1 MNVVVATMIVILVG
15 MFCGF
20 IIKIYSI
27 YKGKPMPKDVVLK
40 LLDIFAIIPRGFVGE
55 IKVVM
60 KIIGDPKERLRA
72 LINVILVILFLIA
85 SMVSAIVLLI
95 CAPFGGQLCVACA
108 FGLLVLGILTAAFI
122 TELSV
127 RKVL

>member
-1 MNVVVATMIVILVG
+1 MNVIVAAMIVILVG
-15 MFCGF
+15 MLCGF

-55 IKVVM
+55 LKIVM
-60 KIIGDPKERLRA
+60 KIIDDPKKRLRA

-85 SMVSAIVLLI
+85 SMVSAIILLI
-95 CAPFGGQLCVACA
+95 CAPFGGHLCVACA
-108 FGLLVLGILTAAFI
+108 FGLLALGIFTAAFVAD
-122 TELSV
+122 LSV
-127 RKVL
+127 RKIL